1 MPEWRQTKVSSDFH
15 EGFRIPGVSSKRTV
29 CRIFWDSSMTE
40 STEWNKDS
48 TNVKL
53 IVKTND
59 CWCVNFP
66 WDCLTSREHVRLRSS
81 SCSVN
86 SPYRHEPHPFLYCRM
101 SQSQRTHP
109 PEIKTQYIN
118 GFVKLPRKLGMW
130 ISWISSSYKESYSF
144 WELLSSLCP
153 FFLFFT
159 TFPIKHLKWEVEV
172 SLGVWGVWFGSPSVT
187 LANPHHNIQ

>member
-1 MPEWRQTKVSSDFH
+1 MSEWRQTKVSSDFH

-130 ISWISSSYKESYSF
+130 ISWISSSY
-144 WELLSSLCP
+144 
-153 FFLFFT
+153 
-159 TFPIKHLKWEVEV
+159 FPNKAFKMRGGSVPWG
-172 SLGVWGVWFGSPSVT
+172 LGGLVWFPFSDAGKSSPQYSIILNMSFIRHTV
-187 LANPHHNIQ
+187 AVMRMWIHY